1 MADVPGLRTDRSG
14 TAHPTAGTALSATKA
29 ALLHPTGIR
38 PLRKVSRAG
47 SDGVTRVAE
56 SLRTRIP
63 PLTAIPL
70 PRAVDRRWLAAEWP
84 VREFAAPPDGSGLKP
99 VLGDDGPP
107 VVGHTL
113 DMMRF
118 GLDFSFRRYEK
129 YGPVSWMGGFGT
141 RIVSLSGPEAT
152 QVALVNKDKAFSQE
166 GWKFFIERFFERG
179 LMLLDFGEHHLH
191 RRIMQQAFTRD
202 RLRGYVAQMGP
213 ALRNGLP
220 PAGHPRLYRAFK
232 QLTLDVAT
240 QVFMGMPATA
250 DAAKINRAFV
260 SAVRAGTAVV
270 RYPVPGGRWA
280 AGLRGRRTLERYFA
294 ENLPAKR
301 SADTTDLFSALCHAT
316 SEDGDRF
323 SDADIVNHM
332 IFLMMAAH
340 DTTTITASAMAYYLA
355 KHPEWQDRAREESLR
370 LGDDLPGLDELE
382 SLETLDLVMKEALRL
397 RAPVPSLTRMTTKDT
412 EVLGHYL
419 PAGTLVGVSPTL
431 NHYTPGCWTDPL
443 RFDPERFGPDRRE
456 DKSHRF
462 AWMPFGGGAHKCI
475 GLQFGSLEVKALM
488 HEMLRAHRWSVPG
501 DYVAKWD
508 YVSLPVPAD
517 GLPMRLAYR

>member
-1 MADVPGLRTDRSG
+1 MADATSKTG
-14 TAHPTAGTALSATKA
+14 TPTAGGALGSLA
-29 ALLHPTGIR
+29 H
-38 PLRKVSRAG
+38 AG
-47 SDGVTRVAE
+47 SDGVTKLSE
-56 SLRTRIP
+56 NLRGRMP

-70 PRAVDRRWLAAEWP
+70 PRKVDERWLGARWP
-84 VREFAAPPDGSGLKP
+84 VRELAAPPAGSGLKP

-107 VVGHTL
+107 LIGHTL
-113 DMMRF
+113 DGMRF
-118 GLDFSFRRYEK
+118 GLDFSLRRFEQF
-129 YGPVSWMGGFGT
+129 GPVSWMGVFGQ
-141 RIVSLSGPEAT
+141 RIVTLSGPEAT
-152 QVALVNKDKAFSQE
+152 QTALVNKDKAFSQE

-191 RRIMQQAFTRD
+191 RRIMQEAFTRD

-213 ALRNGLP
+213 ALREGVAALP
-220 PAGHPRLYRAFK
+220 SGRPRLYWAFK

-240 QVFMGMPATA
+240 QVFMGMRSAA
-250 DAAKINRAFV
+250 DAERINRAFV
-260 SAVRAGTAVV
+260 AAVRAGTAVV

-280 AGLRGRRTLERYFA
+280 AGLRGRRTLERYFG
-294 ENLPAKR
+294 ENLAAKR
-301 SADTTDLFSALCHAT
+301 EADGDDLFSALCHAV
-316 SEDGDRF
+316 SEGGDRF

-355 KHPEWQDRAREESLR
+355 KHPEWQERAREESLR
-370 LGDDLPGLDELE
+370 LGDDLPDLEALE

-397 RAPVPSLTRMTTKDT
+397 RAPVPSLARKTTKDT
-412 EVLGHYL
+412 AVLGRYL
-419 PAGTLVGVSPTL
+419 PEGTMVAVSPTL
-431 NHYTPGCWTDPL
+431 NHYSPDHWTDPL

-475 GLQFGSLEVKALM
+475 GLQFGGLEVKALL
-488 HEMLRAHRWSVPG
+488 HELLRAHRWSVPEA
-501 DYVAKWD
+501 YVAKWD

-517 GLPMRLAYR
+517 GLPARLAYR